1 MDIRLLKY
9 FLTVANEENI
19 TRASEKLH
27 ISQPSLSKQLMELE
41 KELGKKLLIRG
52 KRKITLTE
60 EGVFLRKRA
69 DEILSLVEKTEQEF
83 ESNANDIKGE
93 ISIGGTPTEI
103 IIKSATKLREK
114 YPKIKFNF
122 YCGDATDV
130 TERLNHCSLDF
141 AVLLEPVDSTKYKHV
156 SLNEISEWGI
166 LMKKSDKLSNKKFI
180 TAEDFQGMPII
191 LHKRK
196 GLQEE
201 ISKWCGAEIE
211 DLNVVAT
218 YNVTQG
224 NPVNLVKNGLG
235 NLVMTRNSLPNNLEK
250 EVCFVPLKPAL
261 RVKYALV
268 WNKNPMFSRVAKL
281 FLEEVVNFLKTKYFC
296 AIFKE

>member
-211 DLNVVAT
+211 DSNVVAT

-224 NPVNLVKNGLG
+224 NPVNFVKNGLG

-261 RVKYALV
+261 RTKYALV
-268 WNKNPMFSRVAKL
+268 WNKNPMFSRVSKL
-281 FLEEVVNFLKTKYFC
+281 FLEEVVNFLKV
-296 AIFKE
+296 